1 MDKKCRIL
9 IADDEK
15 LARALLTEYVN
26 KIPQLELV
34 GQCCN
39 AMEAM
44 AVMNTQKVDIL
55 LSDIQMPDMSGV
67 DMVKNVPLSTAVIF
81 TTAYSEYAV
90 QGYELGVVD
99 YLLKPIAFPRFM
111 QAINKA
117 LLHLDLRKKATQ
129 PTAVASSP
137 THQQDSL
144 LVKADRRIYQIKFS
158 DLIYVEGQREYVTFH
173 TTSKNITALYSL
185 KELESELPATDFIRI
200 HKSFIIAKS
209 KIDFIEGN
217 QISIN
222 NTLLP
227 IGNSYKDE
235 TLNQLSISKE

>member
-1 MDKKCRIL
+1 MDKKYRIL

-44 AVMNTQKVDIL
+44 SVMNSQKVDIL

-67 DMVKNVPLSTAVIF
+67 DMVKNVSSSTAVIF

-117 LLHLDLRKKATQ
+117 LHYLDLREKATQ
-129 PTAVASSP
+129 PTAVSASP
-137 THQQDSL
+137 TSQQDTL

-158 DLIYVEGQREYVTFH
+158 DLFYVEGQREYVTFH

-185 KELESELPATDFIRI
+185 KDLESELPASDFIRI
-200 HKSFIIAKS
+200 HKSFIVAKG

-217 QISIN
+217 QISVN
-222 NTLLP
+222 GTLLP
-227 IGNSYKDE
+227 IGNSYKEE
-235 TLNQLSISKE
+235 TIKLFNN